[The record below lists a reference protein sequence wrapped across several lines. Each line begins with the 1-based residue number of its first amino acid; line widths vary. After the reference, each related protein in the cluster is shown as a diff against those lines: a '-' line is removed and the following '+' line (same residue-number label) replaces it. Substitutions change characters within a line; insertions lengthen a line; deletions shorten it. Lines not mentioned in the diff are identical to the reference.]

1 MAKST
6 LSPADLEHIHQLA
19 KRWGPIVVRHT
30 WGEQGPGLDVTL
42 DQMEQAAL
50 AALRGLLAG
59 TLEAATQQQAQHLGN
74 QQPCPD
80 CGRPCPLH
88 HEPRPMHTRG
98 GPFEHR
104 EPLAHCPVCDRDF
117 FPPEA
122 LPGSG

>member
-1 MAKST
+1 MAQST

-19 KRWGPIVVRHT
+19 KRWGQIVVRQT

-50 AALRGLLAG
+50 AAVRGLLAG
-59 TLEAATQQQAQHLGN
+59 TLEAATAQHAQHLGS

-80 CGRPCPLH
+80 CGRPCPLS
-88 HEPRPMHTRG
+88 HEPRPVHTRA

-122 LPGSG
+122 LPGPG